1 MAEPEIDRRCNVC
14 GASVR
19 SRAAFC
25 PQCGQPVSQDKAED
39 MQVDLGETQAIINT
53 NDTVPLVR
61 DPVRDLSETQPM
73 IAAPVTVAQSPQSK
87 IKSERVSNN
96 ASDGKGAK
104 GRVNKIR
111 KASSVVLDQAAYDPS
126 LRFILVAAG
135 FFLLF
140 LFLLLMSKVLG

>member
-1 MAEPEIDRRCNVC
+1 MPEPEIDRRCNVC

-19 SRAAFC
+19 PRAAFC
-25 PQCGQPVSQDKAED
+25 PQCGQLVAQNKAD
-39 MQVDLGETQAIINT
+39 DTQVDLGETQAIINT
-53 NDTVPLVR
+53 DDTVPLVR
-61 DPVRDLSETQPM
+61 EPVRDLSETQPL
-73 IAAPVTVAQSPQSK
+73 IAAPTVAQQPPAKPQSQT
-87 IKSERVSNN
+87 VSTN

-104 GRVNKIR
+104 GRVDKIR

>member
-1 MAEPEIDRRCNVC
+1 MPEPEIDRRCNVC

-19 SRAAFC
+19 PRAAFC
-25 PQCGQPVSQDKAED
+25 PQCGQDVAQNKADDTE
-39 MQVDLGETQAIINT
+39 VDLDETQAIINT
-53 NDTVPLVR
+53 GETVPLVR
-61 DPVRDLSETQPM
+61 EPVRDLSETQPL
-73 IAAPVTVAQSPQSK
+73 IAAPITGAQQPSPKPKSQTVS
-87 IKSERVSNN
+87 IN
-96 ASDGKGAK
+96 ASDGKGAR